1 MIPSSLCSHYALSSS
16 KWTTISV
23 FQYHVKSTKI
33 WPIEHFAHSY
43 ISLFKV
49 IHLAS
54 VQCDVRAD
62 RILNI
67 IWTLQLT
74 TEYCWN
80 IFMHKCVWTWL
91 HQLLCFWGIN
101 IIVYWHDSL
110 RWISCFVE
118 PHHDTVKHLWF
129 TWVSPEKCQWW
140 FFKIGECCLPH
151 LFHVTILQVIW

>member
-1 MIPSSLCSHYALSSS
+1 MDLNFSL
-16 KWTTISV
+16 SV
-23 FQYHVKSTKI
+23 SCISTKI
-33 WPIEHFAHSY
+33 WPIEHFARSY

-49 IHLAS
+49 MYLAS
-54 VQCDVRAD
+54 VQCDREQTEFWTLYEHYNWP
-62 RILNI
+62 LNI
-67 IWTLQLT
+67 
-74 TEYCWN
+74 YYWN

-91 HQLLCFWGIN
+91 HQLFWFWGIN
-101 IIVYWHDSL
+101 IIVYWHGSL

-151 LFHVTILQVIW
+151 LFHLNHFAGYLITTSSAVYRVIDL